1 MGPEALRR
9 FLARHGLKAEK
20 ALGQHFLASP
30 RVVEAI
36 VEACSDLQG
45 ILEVGPGPGIL
56 TGPLSD
62 AHPVTAIELD
72 TRMPILLRDSA
83 PSAQVVIGDA
93 LEADL
98 GALLDD
104 LPGPRGLVS
113 NIPYYITG
121 PLLERF
127 AAVRGRYSK
136 AVIMVQREVATRLTA
151 KPGHA
156 DRGALSVLLQ
166 AEFKITMVAQA
177 PASCFLPPP
186 KVDSTVLSL
195 VPRSESAEPI
205 RNLVRLG
212 FTQRRKTLAN
222 NLAGTYGGRDAMED
236 LLHELGI
243 DVQARAQEL
252 SEREW
257 LNLVKALGPPTSVGA
272 SIEQG

>member
-9 FLARHGLKAEK
+9 FLGRHGLKAEK
-20 ALGQHFLASP
+20 ALGQHFLASI
-30 RVVEAI
+30 RVIDAI
-36 VEACSDLQG
+36 TEACSDLEG

-62 AHPVTAIELD
+62 SHPVTAIELD
-72 TRMPILLRDSA
+72 PRMPLLLRESA
-83 PSAQVVIGDA
+83 PTAKVVHGDA

-98 GALLDD
+98 GALLND

-127 AAVRGRYSK
+127 SGVRHHYSK

-166 AEFKITMVAQA
+166 AEFTITVVTQA
-177 PASCFLPPP
+177 PSNCFVPPP

-195 VPRSESAEPI
+195 VPRAGSAEPI
-205 RNLVRLG
+205 RPLVRLG

-252 SEREW
+252 SERDW
-257 LNLVKALGPPTSVGA
+257 LTLVKRLGPLPSG
-272 SIEQG
+272 SERGSKE